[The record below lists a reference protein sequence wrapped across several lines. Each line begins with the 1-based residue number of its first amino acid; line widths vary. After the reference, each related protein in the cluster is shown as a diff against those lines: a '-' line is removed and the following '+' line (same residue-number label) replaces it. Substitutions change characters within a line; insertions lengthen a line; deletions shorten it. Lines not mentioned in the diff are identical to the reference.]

1 MSIQHS
7 FLRNHLIIA
16 DINKITLE
24 DSDKVT
30 NVLHEEPDITPRAFS
45 YFPLLCFIFNLSL
58 EFNIFVF
65 VFNLMMELLKD
76 ILFNRQYIIGIYAPN
91 NKNTL
96 QAPVK
101 TEPNVCGYIEDEQ
114 L

>member
-1 MSIQHS
+1 
-7 FLRNHLIIA
+7 
-16 DINKITLE
+16 
-24 DSDKVT
+24 
-30 NVLHEEPDITPRAFS
+30 
-45 YFPLLCFIFNLSL
+45 
-58 EFNIFVF
+58 
-65 VFNLMMELLKD
+65 MMELLKD